1 MLIIAAAAIA
11 GLFGIVVGAIIVMVA
26 FNMKVKYDERKA
38 VKNQELENI
47 VKEIQTLN
55 LLNMKINEILQKR
68 ALFNFDYVSF
78 DSFDDCYITIDDFVY
93 LQSFTSQ
100 NNYYLPTY
108 LIEEFFKNISHR
120 RVTLSPEETVS
131 LGGYTYK
138 GGRKIVETFSEDLL
152 DIIEERKIRMK
163 TLTSQPIS
171 YFNKKENY
179 YR

>member
-1 MLIIAAAAIA
+1 MLIIASTAIA
-11 GLFGIVVGAIIVMVA
+11 GLFGIIVGAIIVMFA
-26 FNMKVKYDERKA
+26 FNLRIKYDERKEI
-38 VKNQELENI
+38 KKQELENI
-47 VKEIQTLN
+47 VKEIETLN

-100 NNYYLPTY
+100 NNYYLPAY

-138 GGRKIVETFSEDLL
+138 GGRKIMETFSEDLI
-152 DIIEERKIRMK
+152 DIMEERKIQMK
-163 TLTSQPIS
+163 NLTNQPIS
-171 YFNKKENY
+171 YFGNND
-179 YR
+179 